1 MKQKLSIS
9 IDPISIKYLEE
20 LRRLGVVKTVSQAI
34 EQIIEAYARE
44 PQKLFAKKAHY
55 HQERARHYINLIEY
69 SKEQREAA
77 IREFEA
83 MKSKSY

>member
-1 MKQKLSIS
+1 MKQKITVSLDYIN
-9 IDPISIKYLEE
+9 IKYLEE
-20 LRRLGVVKTVSQAI
+20 LKRSGVVRNVSEAVNQL
-34 EQIIEAYARE
+34 IEAYARE

>member
-1 MKQKLSIS
+1 MKQKITVSLDYIN
-9 IDPISIKYLEE
+9 IKYLEE
-20 LRRLGVVKTVSQAI
+20 LKRSGVVRNVSEAVNQL
-34 EQIIEAYARE
+34 IEAYARE

-55 HQERARHYINLIEY
+55 HQERARHYVNLIEY